1 MKEQYYCYKFKY
13 SVQIWINIVLIISRD
28 VKISTILLVELYFS
42 QNERMIRKKLLLSNL
57 F

>member
-13 SVQIWINIVLIISRD
+13 SVQIWINTVLIISRD
-28 VKISTILLVELYFS
+28 VKISTILPVELYFS
-42 QNERMIRKKLLLSNL
+42 QNERIIREKLLLSNL

>member
-13 SVQIWINIVLIISRD
+13 SVQIWINTVLIISRD

-42 QNERMIRKKLLLSNL
+42 QNERMIREKLLLLNL

>member
-13 SVQIWINIVLIISRD
+13 SVQIWINTVLIISRD

-42 QNERMIRKKLLLSNL
+42 QNEKMIREKLLLSNL

>member
-1 MKEQYYCYKFKY
+1 MKEQYYCHKFKY
-13 SVQIWINIVLIISRD
+13 SVQIWINTVLIISRD

-42 QNERMIRKKLLLSNL
+42 QNERMIREKLLLSNL

>member
-13 SVQIWINIVLIISRD
+13 SVQIWINTVLIISRD
-28 VKISTILLVELYFS
+28 VKISTILPVELYFS
-42 QNERMIRKKLLLSNL
+42 QNERMIREKLLLSNL

>member
-13 SVQIWINIVLIISRD
+13 SVQIWINTVLIISRD

-42 QNERMIRKKLLLSNL
+42 QNERMIREKLLLSNL

>member
-13 SVQIWINIVLIISRD
+13 SVQIWINTVLIISRD

-42 QNERMIRKKLLLSNL
+42 QNERVIREKLLLSNL

>member
-13 SVQIWINIVLIISRD
+13 SVQIWINTVLIISRD

-42 QNERMIRKKLLLSNL
+42 QNERMIREKLLVSNL

>member
-13 SVQIWINIVLIISRD
+13 SVQIWINTVLIISRD

-42 QNERMIRKKLLLSNL
+42 QNERIIREKLLLSNL